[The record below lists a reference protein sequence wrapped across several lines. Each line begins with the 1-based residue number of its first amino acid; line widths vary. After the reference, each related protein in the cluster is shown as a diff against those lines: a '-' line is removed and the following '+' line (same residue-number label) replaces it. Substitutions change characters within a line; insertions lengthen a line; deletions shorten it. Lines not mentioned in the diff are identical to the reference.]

1 MKSGGYISWVVY
13 MGVGVQGV
21 SDWGGICPWAK
32 CLGGGGG
39 EGYMSGGGGG
49 GGGGVLSWRH
59 QGGILIDL
67 PGDTNGYLP

>member
-1 MKSGGYISWVVY
+1 MTGEVYVLGLSVWMEVGGGARGTGVHVGGAGG
-13 MGVGVQGV
+13 GVGVGV
-21 SDWGGICPWAK
+21 AGC
-32 CLGGGGG
+32 
-39 EGYMSGGGGG
+39 